1 MIDPKTFELTF
12 KFTVEETNIILAAL
26 QELPAKLCNPMSQKI
41 QMQAQPQ
48 LPQPE
53 QPQGELADKVIQ

>member
-12 KFTVEETNIILAAL
+12 KFTVEETNILLVAL
-26 QELPAKLCNPMSQKI
+26 QELPAKVCNPMSQKI

-53 QPQGELADKVIQ
+53 QPQGELADKVLN

>member
-1 MIDPKTFELTF
+1 MIDPKTFELNF
-12 KFTVEETNIILAAL
+12 KFTVEETNVILAAL

-53 QPQGELADKVIQ
+53 QPEGPLGDKVIQ

>member
-1 MIDPKTFELTF
+1 MIDPKTFELNF
-12 KFTVEETNIILAAL
+12 KFTVEETNVILASL
-26 QELPAKLCNPMSQKI
+26 QELPAKLCNPLSQKI

-53 QPQGELADKVIQ
+53 QPEGELADKVLN